1 MPRSDF
7 VKETKLYNHCNSSP
21 HTKISTNYMVQDFP
35 SMVHNY
41 SAGQGILFLLN
52 PRDQYCVCRSPT
64 FDPIPSQFN
73 SVHIFHTISLRF
85 ILMLPSHLCFG
96 VPSGLFLWGSTS
108 NTSYIKTYGTL
119 KCTTLTT
126 SVVSFSLLSTR
137 LFAEQQL
144 STLLWMMLVPS
155 NETGK
160 TLRLPFLY

>member
-96 VPSGLFLWGSTS
+96 VPSGLFTWGFQPNSEC
-108 NTSYIKTYGTL
+108 TL
-119 KCTTLTT
+119 NFLH
-126 SVVSFSLLSTR
+126 VWRGLLITKN
-137 LFAEQQL
+137 A
-144 STLLWMMLVPS
+144 STLLPWTVCL
-155 NETGK
+155 
-160 TLRLPFLY
+160 